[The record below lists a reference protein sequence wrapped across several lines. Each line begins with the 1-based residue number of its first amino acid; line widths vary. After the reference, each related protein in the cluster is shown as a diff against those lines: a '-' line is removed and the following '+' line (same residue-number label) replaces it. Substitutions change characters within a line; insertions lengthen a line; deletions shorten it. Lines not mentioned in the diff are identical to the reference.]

1 MLSDVRNKLNR
12 RRKRKDDKKGVQ
24 GGIDNLPGLGNVSRL
39 SSPFSEHGIDFDLND
54 AAEIAEK
61 VHVTSKK
68 LKEHW
73 TFLNVMRHLLL
84 IPNDEVNGRKMW
96 ALIEMFCNQVF
107 SSFSFFLFF
116 LSFPPFF
123 SIFSSLHPP
132 FPFLLPGGFNRPNR
146 HNKNDLPRI
155 FAHVPPKRICDK
167 NQKVGHVGWC
177 GECSSYS
184 LPQYARAG

>member
-54 AAEIAEK
+54 VAEIADK
-61 VHVTSKK
+61 VYLTSKK

-84 IPNDEVNGRKMW
+84 VPNDEVNGRKMW

-107 SSFSFFLFF
+107 YLFLFSFSFPFLFFFFLFF
-116 LSFPPFF
+116 SFLFFSFLFPSHLPFLSLPFPPGRL
-123 SIFSSLHPP
+123 S
-132 FPFLLPGGFNRPNR
+132 RPHRNYQ
-146 HNKNDLPRI
+146 NDLSRI
-155 FAHVPPKRICDK
+155 FALVPNKGFRYQ
-167 NQKVGHVGWC
+167 NQKIGYVGG
-177 GECSSYS
+177 G
-184 LPQYARAG
+184 